1 MVSKAY
7 SKWAGWLVSGIMV
20 SAAVFLLV
28 QKIKMALLPNP
39 LVKIVL
45 FFGLIGLAVTF
56 AVIGLVILFNKLSSR
71 QSGKSG

>member
-7 SKWAGWLVSGIMV
+7 SKWASWLVSGIMV

-28 QKIKMALLPNP
+28 QKIKMALLTNP